1 LRLFFCKLAYW
12 QNMLTLTKIDTK
24 NPNYQF
30 VETLMHSAFPSDERR
45 EDDRQR
51 YNVDYNDKMQC
62 LLIQDGDVN
71 VGFIT
76 LWSLSGISYVEHFA
90 IADSLRHCGYGTQ
103 SLALLTSTFSFSF
116 SSTLTSTSTLIL
128 EVELPST
135 EEAIKRIAFYEKCG
149 FTLSSRPYIQP
160 PYSSDKQSLPMA
172 LMTYGSVDE
181 NEIETAVGEMYRYV
195 YGVKG

>member
-1 LRLFFCKLAYW
+1 
-12 QNMLTLTKIDTK
+12 MTKIDTK

-45 EDDRQR
+45 EDDKQR

-90 IADSLRHCGYGTQ
+90 IADSLRQRGYGTK
-103 SLALLTSTFSFSF
+103 SLAQLTSSSSF
-116 SSTLTSTSTLIL
+116 SSSLIL

-149 FTLSSRPYIQP
+149 FKLSSRPYIQP
-160 PYSSDKQSLPMA
+160 PYSPDKQSVAMA
-172 LMTYGSVDE
+172 LMTYGDVGDD
-181 NEIETAVGEMYRYV
+181 EIETAVGEMYRYV
-195 YGVKG
+195 YGL

>member
-1 LRLFFCKLAYW
+1 
-12 QNMLTLTKIDTK
+12 MLTLTKIDTK

-45 EDDRQR
+45 EDDKQR

-90 IADSLRHCGYGTQ
+90 IADSLRQRGYGTQ
-103 SLALLTSTFSFSF
+103 SL

-135 EEAIKRIAFYEKCG
+135 EEATKRIAFYEKCG
-149 FTLSSRPYIQP
+149 FKLSARPYIQP
-160 PYSSDKQSLPMA
+160 PYSPDKQSVPMA
-172 LMTYGSVDE
+172 LMTYGNVGDD
-181 NEIETAVGEMYRYV
+181 EIETAVGEMYRHV
-195 YGVKG
+195 YGL

>member
-1 LRLFFCKLAYW
+1 
-12 QNMLTLTKIDTK
+12 MLTLTKIDTK

-45 EDDRQR
+45 EDDKQR

-90 IADSLRHCGYGTQ
+90 IADSLRQRGYGTQ
-103 SLALLTSTFSFSF
+103 SLSQLTSTSSSSFSF
-116 SSTLTSTSTLIL
+116 SLIL

-135 EEAIKRIAFYEKCG
+135 EESIKRIAFYEKCG
-149 FTLSSRPYIQP
+149 FKLSARPYIQP
-160 PYSSDKQSLPMA
+160 PYSPDKQSLPMA
-172 LMTYGSVDE
+172 LMTYGNVGDD
-181 NEIETAVGEMYRYV
+181 EIETAVGEMYRHV
-195 YGVKG
+195 YGL